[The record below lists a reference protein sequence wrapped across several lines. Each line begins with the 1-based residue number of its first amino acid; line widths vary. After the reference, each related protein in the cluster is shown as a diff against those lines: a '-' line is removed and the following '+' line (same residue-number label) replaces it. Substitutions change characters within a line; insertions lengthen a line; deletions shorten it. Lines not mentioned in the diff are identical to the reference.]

1 MLRAAALIVAALCV
15 ALVWPALPAA
25 AQEPAV
31 VSVSAEPARATVGD
45 RITLTVV
52 VEHAAAT
59 VVEAPNPS
67 FGPLELV
74 ATREP
79 AVVPRDGGRA
89 ATTLQF
95 EVAAFETGTLETPP
109 LELRYAGPG
118 ESGELA
124 TRGVT
129 VTIEPV
135 TAPEDVTLQPLK
147 PQLEIP
153 DPPPP
158 PVVPAA
164 VVAATVL
171 FTLAG
176 YWLVRQAIATRPPP
190 AMPPNPAGQPPDAV
204 ARRRLNALADS
215 GLADRDPREYY
226 ARLAVIVRRY
236 LSDRYGFPAYAMT
249 RSEIEGG
256 MAAAG
261 VDRWP
266 AHLTANLIEQADA
279 AQFAGFEPAPQRRAA
294 DLDAAF
300 EIIAVTAPEGTPPP
314 SSTRTAGAAAES

>member
-1 MLRAAALIVAALCV
+1 MQRAAVLIAAVCV
-15 ALVWPALPAA
+15 ALARPALPAA

-52 VEHAAAT
+52 VEHAAGTA
-59 VVEAPNPS
+59 VEAVDPS
-67 FGPLELV
+67 FGQLELL

-79 AVVPRDGGRA
+79 AVEARDGGRA

-95 EVAAFETGTLETPP
+95 EVAAFATGTVDVPP
-109 LELRYAGPG
+109 ITLRYAGPD
-118 ESGELA
+118 ESGELVA
-124 TRGVT
+124 EPVS
-129 VTIEPV
+129 VTIAPV
-135 TAPEDVTLQPLK
+135 TAPDDVTLQPLK

-153 DPPPP
+153 EAPPP

-164 VVAATVL
+164 VVAASVL

-176 YWLVRQAIATRPPP
+176 YWLVRQAIATRPAATAPP
-190 AMPPNPAGQPPDAV
+190 EPAGPAPDEV
-204 ARRRLNALADS
+204 ARRRLSALADS
-215 GLADRDPREYY
+215 GLAGRDPREYY

-236 LSDRYGFPAYAMT
+236 LSDRYGFPAFAMT
-249 RSEIEGG
+249 RSEIERG

-266 AHLTANLIEQADA
+266 A
-279 AQFAGFEPAPQRRAA
+279 
-294 DLDAAF
+294 
-300 EIIAVTAPEGTPPP
+300 
-314 SSTRTAGAAAES
+314 